1 MLKGTVKG
9 SVWATKRVEDVPHGA
24 FLEVE
29 LEGGGS
35 IVAFDILGSGVGER
49 VLVATGSVA
58 ASRFAP
64 AHPPIDALI
73 IGLLDRHASGDWGD
87 LDANDKAANDADHSQ
102 AEGRLFSSYATEKHG
117 TIWVITE
124 DLRGEGDGPKTTV
137 LFPEDY

>member
-9 SVWATKRVEDVPHGA
+9 SVWATKRVDDVPHGA

-29 LEGGGS
+29 LEAGGS
-35 IVAFDILGSGVGER
+35 LVAFDVLGSGVGER

-73 IGLLDRHASGDWGD
+73 VGIIDQS
-87 LDANDKAANDADHSQ
+87 
-102 AEGRLFSSYATEKHG
+102 
-117 TIWVITE
+117 
-124 DLRGEGDGPKTTV
+124 
-137 LFPEDY
+137 

>member
-9 SVWATKRVEDVPHGA
+9 SVWATKRVDDVPHGA

-29 LEGGGS
+29 LETGGAV
-35 IVAFDILGSGVGER
+35 VAFDVLGTGVGER

-73 IGLLDRHASGDWGD
+73 IG
-87 LDANDKAANDADHSQ
+87 
-102 AEGRLFSSYATEKHG
+102 
-117 TIWVITE
+117 VIDPTS
-124 DLRGEGDGPKTTV
+124 
-137 LFPEDY
+137 